1 MVLITALGDTG
12 FQVRRLQLRGDAFTL
27 AFLYGVQYFRYHII
41 VVTEGQLQINSDTQ
55 GLKAVA
61 MDVCIVPP
69 ESYMKAAGGQT
80 VIVWLVRFTE
90 TYLRQTLYT
99 ARNTTLT
106 VLLEREELYSL
117 KADEF
122 HFQVICQLL
131 LLLEKHQKQGTSQ
144 HAGTIT
150 TLTFNLLLNCLL
162 ELREHTGSRFTNA
175 VRRKEQLTIAFLR
188 LVEQQGGMHHDVGYY
203 ADVLCMTRGNLTKT
217 VRQLTG
223 KSPKALIT
231 VALVRLAKELLDG
244 SEVPVYGIAEALHF
258 GSSSAFVNFFRHH
271 TGLTPEAYRNRKNR

>member
-12 FQVRRLQLRGDAFTL
+12 FQLRRLQLRGDAFVL

-69 ESYMKAAGGQT
+69 DCYMKAAGGQT
-80 VIVWLVRFTE
+80 VRVWLVHFTE
-90 TYLRQTLYT
+90 TYLRQNLYT
-99 ARNTTLT
+99 GHNTTLT

-144 HAGTIT
+144 HAETIT

-162 ELREHTGSRFTNA
+162 ELREHTGSRFMNA
-175 VRRKEQLTIAFLR
+175 VKRKEQLTVAFLR
-188 LVEQQGGMHHDVGYY
+188 LVEQQAGMHHDVGYY
-203 ADVLCMTRGNLTKT
+203 ANVLCMTRGNLTKT

-223 KSPKALIT
+223 KSPKILISE
-231 VALVRLAKELLDG
+231 ALVRLAMELLDG
-244 SEVPVYGIAEALHF
+244 SDAPVYGIAEALHF

>member
-1 MVLITALGDTG
+1 MVLITAFMDTG
-12 FQVRRLQLRGDAFTL
+12 VQIRRLQLRGDAFTL

-69 ESYMKAAGGQT
+69 DSYMKAAGGQT
-80 VIVWLVRFTE
+80 VMVWLVRFTE

-117 KADEF
+117 KGDEF

-131 LLLEKHQKQGTSQ
+131 LLLEKHQKQGTSH
-144 HAGTIT
+144 HAETIT
-150 TLTFNLLLNCLL
+150 TLTFNLLLNCLS
-162 ELREHTGSRFTNA
+162 ELREHTESRFTNA

-188 LVEQQGGMHHDVGYY
+188 LVEQQAGIHHNVGYY
-203 ADVLCMTRGNLTKT
+203 ADILCMTRGNLTKT

-223 KSPKALIT
+223 KSPKILISE
-231 VALVRLAKELLDG
+231 ALVRLAMEMLDG
-244 SEVPVYGIAEALHF
+244 SNAPVYGIAEALHF
-258 GSSSAFVNFFRHH
+258 VSSSAFVNFFRHH

>member
-1 MVLITALGDTG
+1 MVLITALRDSGL
-12 FQVRRLQLRGDAFTL
+12 QVRRLQLRGDAFVL

-41 VVTEGQLQINSDTQ
+41 VVSEGQLQVNSGTQ
-55 GLKAVA
+55 DLIAVA

-69 ESYMKAAGGQT
+69 DSYMKAAGGQT
-80 VIVWLVRFTE
+80 VRVWLVRFTE

-144 HAGTIT
+144 HAETIT

-175 VRRKEQLTIAFLR
+175 VKRKEQLTIAFLR
-188 LVEQQGGMHHDVGYY
+188 LVEQQAGMHHDVGYY

-223 KSPKALIT
+223 KSPKILISE
-231 VALVRLAKELLDG
+231 ALVRLAEELLDG
-244 SEVPVYGIAEALHF
+244 SEAPVYSIAEALHF